1 METEEPRRDSGSS
14 RAFTLIEVLVAA
26 AVLVIASV
34 ALAATMAQ
42 SGGIGESGR
51 EEMIARNALR
61 ACVATLAATPFD
73 RVAADFHNRGFDV
86 PNLTPQP
93 GDPDGQCGEVVFDY
107 GPGGDRSYYTVTVR
121 IRWRGRA
128 GDRVLESVHY
138 LANVRG
144 DTGTPTPLEEIGPG

>member
-1 METEEPRRDSGSS
+1 MEITSPAKVPGAS
-14 RAFTLIEVLVAA
+14 RAFTLIEVLIAG

-51 EEMIARNALR
+51 EEMVARNALR
-61 ACVATLAATPFD
+61 GCIATLAATPFD
-73 RVAADFHNRGFDV
+73 RVAADFHKRGFDV
-86 PNLTPQP
+86 PNLTPQA
-93 GDPDGQCGEVVFDY
+93 GDADGQCGEVVFDY
-107 GPGGDRSYYTVTVR
+107 GPGGDTSYYAVTVR
-121 IRWRGRA
+121 IRWRGRT

-144 DTGTPTPLEEIGPG
+144 DTGTPTPLNEIGQG